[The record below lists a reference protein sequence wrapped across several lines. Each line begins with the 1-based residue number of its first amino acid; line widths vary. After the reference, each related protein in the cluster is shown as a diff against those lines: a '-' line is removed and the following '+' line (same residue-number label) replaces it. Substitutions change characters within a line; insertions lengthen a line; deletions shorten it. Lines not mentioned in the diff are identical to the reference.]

1 MFHATKITVSAA
13 ENLLPDKIAT
23 SVGMHIEISTPALLF
38 PAVSLLMLAYT
49 NRFFGLAAI
58 IRNLHRTHTE
68 KPNPVYLLEIK
79 SMRWRMHL
87 IRDMQSFGI
96 IAMILCTACMFLLFR
111 GYYRA
116 GEAVFAV
123 SILCLLLSLV
133 WALVE
138 IRLSGQALDLH
149 LRDLEAEEKSKG

>member
-1 MFHATKITVSAA
+1 
-13 ENLLPDKIAT
+13 
-23 SVGMHIEISTPALLF
+23 MHLEISTPALFF

-58 IRNLHRTHTE
+58 IRTLHRSHTE
-68 KPNPVYLLEIK
+68 KPDPVLLLEIK
-79 SMRWRMHL
+79 SMRRRMHL

-96 IAMILCTACMFLLFR
+96 VAIILCTVCMFLLFR

-116 GEAVFAV
+116 GAAVFGV
-123 SILCLLLSLV
+123 SMVCMLLSLI

-138 IRLSGQALDLH
+138 VRMSGQALDLH
-149 LRDLEAEEKSKG
+149 LRDLEKDEKEKG